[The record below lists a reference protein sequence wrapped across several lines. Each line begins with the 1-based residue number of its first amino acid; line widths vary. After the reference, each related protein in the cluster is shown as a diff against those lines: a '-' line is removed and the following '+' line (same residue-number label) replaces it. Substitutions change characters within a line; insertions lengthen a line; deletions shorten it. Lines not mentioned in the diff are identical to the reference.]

1 MTRPYVSDE
10 LSQIVEEIHYE
21 QTGKKPSK
29 FEDALETVVQ
39 LANERPEQEG
49 WYPGKYA
56 EEAVS
61 RLFGPQ
67 PPDRSSGERP
77 ETDRLPHLSQVRLNP
92 DTQAVFKQALDDDYT
107 LTIPEAE
114 QMALD
119 ISPGDIMQVITYPSE
134 SSHGE
139 IIE

>member
-1 MTRPYVSDE
+1 MTRPHVSDD
-10 LSQIVEEIHYE
+10 LTQIVEEIHYE
-21 QTGKKPSK
+21 QKGRKPAR
-29 FEDALETVVQ
+29 FEEALETVVE
-39 LANERPEQEG
+39 LANERPRQEG
-49 WYPGKYA
+49 WYPGKFA
-56 EEAVS
+56 EQAVDRLVGQQSSDQPGDTEA
-61 RLFGPQ
+61 
-67 PPDRSSGERP
+67 EAN
-77 ETDRLPHLSQVRLNP
+77 RLPHLSQVRLNP

-134 SSHGE
+134 STHGE